1 MFLVTKY
8 KTQSNYFR
16 EEELKNIIEE
26 LINLDYNY
34 KIGQIDLNVGL
45 ESILCRYCS

>member
-8 KTQSNYFR
+8 KMQADYFK
-16 EEELKNIIEE
+16 EQELKNIVEE
-26 LINLDYNY
+26 LINLDYKY
-34 KIGQIDLNVGL
+34 KIGLIDLNIGL